1 MRERILII
9 DDEPSVRELLA
20 AQVGFLGYSHH
31 TAGDGREGFR
41 FATLAPHPDLV
52 LLDLEMPGLSGL
64 EVLRWLKAL
73 DEDIQVVVISGLQ
86 DLETVRLCLRDGA
99 YDYLVKPFV
108 LEDLANTIA
117 RALERGRLIRQNREY
132 RENLERIVAER
143 TRELK
148 QTRDISLL
156 TLARLAES
164 RDDATGQHLERMAA
178 YSRRLATE
186 VASQEGRAE
195 SGPGFVEQVAKS
207 SPLHDIGKV
216 GIPDSILRKRGPLT
230 AEETAVMRTH
240 TTIGGDT
247 LRSVIEQFSGH
258 TFLTMAMEIAYF
270 HHERW
275 DGTGYPA
282 ALAGESIPLPARL
295 VAVAD
300 AYDAITSHRPYKD
313 RLPHAEAVRRI
324 RADRGAHFDP
334 RLVDAFLA
342 CELDLAAVCEEF
354 HAARAPRD
362 GAEDADA

>member
-20 AQVGFLGYSHH
+20 AQVSFLGFEETS
-31 TAGDGREGFR
+31 AGDGREGFR
-41 FATLAPHPDLV
+41 LASLAPHPELV

-64 EVLRWLKAL
+64 EVLRWIKAL

-108 LEDLANTIA
+108 LEDLGNTIS

-143 TRELK
+143 THELK
-148 QTRDISLL
+148 QTRDIAIL
-156 TLARLAES
+156 TLAKLAES

-178 YSRRLATE
+178 YSRRLAAE
-186 VASQEGRAE
+186 VAQRGARVDNGAA
-195 SGPGFVEQVAKS
+195 FVEQVAKS

-216 GIPDSILRKRGPLT
+216 GIPDAILRKRGTLT
-230 AEETAVMRTH
+230 PAETAIMRTH

-247 LRSVIEQFSGH
+247 LHSVIEKFSGH

-275 DGTGYPA
+275 DGSGYPA
-282 ALAGESIPLPARL
+282 ALSREDIPLPARI
-295 VAVAD
+295 VALAD
-300 AYDAITSHRPYKD
+300 AYDAITSDRPYKGP
-313 RLPHAEAVRRI
+313 LPHAEALRRI

-334 RLVDAFLA
+334 EMVDAFLD
-342 CELDLAAVCEEF
+342 CERDFAAIALEF
-354 HAARAPRD
+354 QVSAEPTVAA
-362 GAEDADA
+362 EVADA

>member
-20 AQVGFLGYSHH
+20 AQVAFLGYAHS

-41 FATLAPHPDLV
+41 LASLTPPPDLV

-64 EVLRWLKAL
+64 EVLRWIKAL

-108 LEDLANTIA
+108 LEDLGNTIA
-117 RALERGRLIRQNREY
+117 RALERGRLILQNREY

-143 TRELK
+143 THELK
-148 QTRDISLL
+148 QTRDISIM
-156 TLARLAES
+156 TLAKLAES

-178 YSRRLATE
+178 YSRRLAEE
-186 VASQEGRAE
+186 VARQGSRPEA
-195 SGPGFVEQVAKS
+195 GPAFVEQLAKS

-230 AEETAVMRTH
+230 AEETAIMRSH

-247 LRSVIEQFSGH
+247 LRTVIEQFSGH
-258 TFLTMAMEIAYF
+258 TFLSMAMEIAYF

-275 DGTGYPA
+275 DGSGYPA
-282 ALAGESIPLPARL
+282 ALAGEEIPLPARI

-300 AYDAITSHRPYKD
+300 AYDAITSDRPYKSQ
-313 RLPHAEAVRRI
+313 LPHAEAVRRI
-324 RADRGAHFDP
+324 RTDRGAHFDP
-334 RLVDAFLA
+334 QMVDAFLA
-342 CELDLAAVCEEF
+342 CERELAAIATEFQAASRPDGPEE
-354 HAARAPRD
+354 R
-362 GAEDADA
+362 ADA